1 MAYNPNLYS
10 PYGSQQFQPTISYP
24 QQYQPT
30 MQPQYQQ
37 QFAAQ
42 QQQQP
47 VNGLTFVD
55 VDNLNSYWLPNG
67 SVSQPLFVDDK
78 HFIIKTFDKNGGSE
92 MEAYEV
98 KKIPLSSILKP
109 NDNTVT
115 KDDLDAFKAEI
126 MEAING
132 RNSFADVQ
140 QATGQ
145 PTANAANDA
154 GAGQ

>member
-1 MAYNPNLYS
+1 MAYNPNLYN
-10 PYGSQQFQPTISYP
+10 PYGSQQFQPTISYH
-24 QQYQPT
+24 QQFQPT

-37 QFAAQ
+37 QFSAQ

-47 VNGLTFVD
+47 VNGLTFID

-67 SVSQPLFVDDK
+67 SVSDALFVDDK
-78 HFIIKTFDKNGGSE
+78 HFVIKTFDMNGGSE
-92 MEAYEV
+92 MEAYEA

-140 QATGQ
+140 QAAGQ
-145 PTANAANDA
+145 PTANAASDA
-154 GAGQ
+154 GARQ